1 MDFQLSKMHLLQQEL
16 FRKFAETEIRPLAK
30 EMDEKEAYDL
40 DLLAKMQRCGFFG
53 IPYSRQYGGAGA
65 DTLAYTL
72 CMEEVSKVDASTG
85 ITISVHTSL
94 CCSCINN
101 YGTEEQKQKF
111 LRPLVDGSQIGSFG
125 LTAPTY
131 RAPRPWP

>member
-53 IPYSRQYGGAGA
+53 IP
-65 DTLAYTL
+65 
-72 CMEEVSKVDASTG
+72 
-85 ITISVHTSL
+85 
-94 CCSCINN
+94 
-101 YGTEEQKQKF
+101 
-111 LRPLVDGSQIGSFG
+111 
-125 LTAPTY
+125 
-131 RAPRPWP
+131 

>member
-16 FRKFAETEIRPLAK
+16 FRKFAETGIRPLAK

-40 DLLAKMQRCGFFG
+40 DLLAKMQRYGFFG

-85 ITISVHTSL
+85 ITISVHTPCAAPAS
-94 CCSCINN
+94 
-101 YGTEEQKQKF
+101 TT
-111 LRPLVDGSQIGSFG
+111 
-125 LTAPTY
+125 TAP
-131 RAPRPWP
+131 RSRSRSSSAPWWTAARSAPSA

>member
-1 MDFQLSKMHLLQQEL
+1 MELRTCNYYNMVVAMDFQLSKMHLLQQEL
-16 FRKFAETEIRPLAK
+16 FRKFAVTEIRPLAK
-30 EMDEKEAYDL
+30 EMDEKEEYDL
-40 DLLAKMQRCGFFG
+40 DLLAKMQRYGFFG

-101 YGTEEQKQKF
+101 FGT
-111 LRPLVDGSQIGSFG
+111 
-125 LTAPTY
+125 
-131 RAPRPWP
+131 